1 MFHHEEAATGGTRR
15 HFEED
20 RAEAQG
26 ASMAVEIFVV
36 SNDVEGNRGRRCRR
50 LSESLRSEE
59 VLHSGSGRDRGD

>member
-1 MFHHEEAATGGTRR
+1 
-15 HFEED
+15 
-20 RAEAQG
+20 
-26 ASMAVEIFVV
+26 MAVEIFVV